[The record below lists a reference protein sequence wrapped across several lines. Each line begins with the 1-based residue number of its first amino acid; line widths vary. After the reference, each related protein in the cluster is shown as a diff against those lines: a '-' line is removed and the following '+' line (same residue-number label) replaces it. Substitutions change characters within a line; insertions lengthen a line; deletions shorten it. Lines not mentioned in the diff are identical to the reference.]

1 MQQIQLPQGM
11 KDTILNECEKKKYLQ
26 NTLEQIFES
35 FGYEEIITPTIEYY
49 ETYENAFKNIQ
60 TTDMYKFFDENGRIL
75 TLRTDMTVPI
85 ARVCA
90 SKFKDSK
97 PPFRYRYTSN
107 VFKVRQKF
115 AGKRSEVTDCG
126 IELIG
131 LDSKSDVQVLCCAV
145 QVLCCALEVMKNF
158 KNYTLEIGNVKFF
171 QAACKVVRL
180 STEEVNTLANLIDKK
195 SMVDLKF
202 YLDSLYLSEKIVD
215 FFMHLPFLC
224 GDVNILD
231 EAYTY
236 CFDDSLKDVL
246 DSMKECIQ
254 SLKELGYLENVTVD
268 LGKVAHLDYYTGI
281 IFEGY
286 VSGVGT
292 SILSGG
298 RYDCLLKKF
307 GRDLPACGFS
317 VKLDPLIDY
326 VDVQSKK
333 KYKLYYPQ
341 DKQIEAMKQA
351 KNLRKEG
358 IVILEPSTNESIYVE
373 EVQA

>member
-11 KDTILNECEKKKYLQ
+11 KDTILQECEKKKYLQ

-131 LDSKSDVQVLCCAV
+131 LDSKSDVQVLCCA
-145 QVLCCALEVMKNF
+145 LEVMKNF
-158 KNYTLEIGNVKFF
+158 KNYTLEIGNVQFF

-180 STEEVNTLANLIDKK
+180 STEEINTLANLIDKK
-195 SMVDLKF
+195 SMVDLKI

-231 EAYTY
+231 EAYAY
-236 CFDDSLKDVL
+236 CFD
-246 DSMKECIQ
+246 E
-254 SLKELGYLENVTVD
+254 SLKEVEPALKKGAEAGMLSVASDVAID

-317 VKLDPLIDY
+317 VKLDPLIDH
-326 VDVQSKK
+326 VDVQLKK
-333 KYKLYYPQ
+333 KFILYYPES
-341 DKQIEAMKQA
+341 KQIEAMKQA
-351 KNLRKEG
+351 NKLRKEG
-358 IVILEPSTNESIYVE
+358 SVILEPSLNETIYVK
-373 EVQA
+373 EVE

>member
-131 LDSKSDVQVLCCAV
+131 LDSKSDVQVLCCA
-145 QVLCCALEVMKNF
+145 LEVMKNF

-171 QAACKVVRL
+171 QG
-180 STEEVNTLANLIDKK
+180 LA
-195 SMVDLKF
+195 
-202 YLDSLYLSEKIVD
+202 
-215 FFMHLPFLC
+215 
-224 GDVNILD
+224 
-231 EAYTY
+231 
-236 CFDDSLKDVL
+236 
-246 DSMKECIQ
+246 
-254 SLKELGYLENVTVD
+254 
-268 LGKVAHLDYYTGI
+268 
-281 IFEGY
+281 
-286 VSGVGT
+286 
-292 SILSGG
+292 
-298 RYDCLLKKF
+298 
-307 GRDLPACGFS
+307 
-317 VKLDPLIDY
+317 KLF
-326 VDVQSKK
+326 V
-333 KYKLYYPQ
+333 
-341 DKQIEAMKQA
+341 
-351 KNLRKEG
+351 
-358 IVILEPSTNESIYVE
+358 
-373 EVQA
+373 

>member
-85 ARVCA
+85 TRVCA

-131 LDSKSDVQVLCCAV
+131 LDSKSDVQVLS
-145 QVLCCALEVMKNF
+145 CALEVMKNF
-158 KNYTLEIGNVKFF
+158 KNYTLEIGNVQFF
-171 QAACKVVRL
+171 QAAYKVVRL

-195 SMVDLKF
+195 SMVDLKV

-317 VKLDPLIDY
+317 VKLDPLIDH
-326 VDVQSKK
+326 VAVQSKK

-351 KNLRKEG
+351 KKLRKEG
-358 IVILEPSTNESIYVE
+358 IVILEPSTNESIFVE

>member
-1 MQQIQLPQGM
+1 M
-11 KDTILNECEKKKYLQ
+11 
-26 NTLEQIFES
+26 
-35 FGYEEIITPTIEYY
+35 
-49 ETYENAFKNIQ
+49 
-60 TTDMYKFFDENGRIL
+60 
-75 TLRTDMTVPI
+75 
-85 ARVCA
+85 
-90 SKFKDSK
+90 
-97 PPFRYRYTSN
+97 
-107 VFKVRQKF
+107 
-115 AGKRSEVTDCG
+115 
-126 IELIG
+126 
-131 LDSKSDVQVLCCAV
+131 
-145 QVLCCALEVMKNF
+145 
-158 KNYTLEIGNVKFF
+158 
-171 QAACKVVRL
+171 
-180 STEEVNTLANLIDKK
+180 
-195 SMVDLKF
+195 
-202 YLDSLYLSEKIVD
+202 
-215 FFMHLPFLC
+215 
-224 GDVNILD
+224 NILD

-341 DKQIEAMKQA
+341 RQ
-351 KNLRKEG
+351 
-358 IVILEPSTNESIYVE
+358 TN
-373 EVQA
+373 

>member
-1 MQQIQLPQGM
+1 M
-11 KDTILNECEKKKYLQ
+11 
-26 NTLEQIFES
+26 
-35 FGYEEIITPTIEYY
+35 
-49 ETYENAFKNIQ
+49 
-60 TTDMYKFFDENGRIL
+60 
-75 TLRTDMTVPI
+75 
-85 ARVCA
+85 
-90 SKFKDSK
+90 
-97 PPFRYRYTSN
+97 
-107 VFKVRQKF
+107 
-115 AGKRSEVTDCG
+115 
-126 IELIG
+126 
-131 LDSKSDVQVLCCAV
+131 
-145 QVLCCALEVMKNF
+145 
-158 KNYTLEIGNVKFF
+158 
-171 QAACKVVRL
+171 
-180 STEEVNTLANLIDKK
+180 
-195 SMVDLKF
+195 
-202 YLDSLYLSEKIVD
+202 
-215 FFMHLPFLC
+215 
-224 GDVNILD
+224 NILD

-254 SLKELGYLENVTVD
+254 SLKELGYLENVTID
-268 LGKVAHLDYYTGI
+268 FGKVAHLDYYTGI

-351 KNLRKEG
+351 KKLRKEG

>member
-11 KDTILNECEKKKYLQ
+11 KDTILQECEKKKYLQ

-131 LDSKSDVQVLCCAV
+131 LDSKSDVQVLCCA
-145 QVLCCALEVMKNF
+145 LEVMKNF
-158 KNYTLEIGNVKFF
+158 KNYTLEIGNVQFF

-180 STEEVNTLANLIDKK
+180 STEEINTLADLIDKK
-195 SMVDLKF
+195 SMVDL
-202 YLDSLYLSEKIVD
+202 KIVD

-231 EAYTY
+231 EAYAY
-236 CFDDSLKDVL
+236 CFDESLKEVL

-254 SLKELGYLENVTVD
+254 SLNELGCLENVTID

-317 VKLDPLIDY
+317 VKLDPLIDH
-326 VDVQSKK
+326 VDVQLKK
-333 KYKLYYPQ
+333 KFILYYPES
-341 DKQIEAMKQA
+341 KQIEAMKQA
-351 KNLRKEG
+351 NKLRKEG
-358 IVILEPSTNESIYVE
+358 SVILEPSLNETIYVKE
-373 EVQA
+373 GE

>member
-11 KDTILNECEKKKYLQ
+11 KDTILTECEKKKYLQ
-26 NTLEQIFES
+26 NTLEEIFDS

-49 ETYENAFKNIQ
+49 ETYENAFKSIQ
-60 TTDMYKFFDENGRIL
+60 STDMYKFFDENGRIL
-75 TLRTDMTVPI
+75 TLRMDMTVPI

-97 PPFRYRYTSN
+97 PPFRFRYTSN

-131 LDSKSDVQVLCCAV
+131 LDSKSDVQVLA
-145 QVLCCALEVMKNF
+145 CALEVMKNF
-158 KNYTLEIGNVKFF
+158 KNYTLEIGNVQFF

-180 STEEVNTLANLIDKK
+180 SQ
-195 SMVDLKF
+195 
-202 YLDSLYLSEKIVD
+202 EKIVD

-224 GDVNILD
+224 GDVKILD
-231 EAYTY
+231 KAYAY
-236 CFDDSLKDVL
+236 CFDDSLKQVL

-254 SLKELGYLENVTVD
+254 SLDVLGYLENVTID

-292 SILSGG
+292 SVLS
-298 RYDCLLKKF
+298 
-307 GRDLPACGFS
+307 RDLPACGFS
-317 VKLDPLIDY
+317 VKLDPLIDQ
-326 VDVQSKK
+326 VDVKLRK
-333 KYKLYYPQ
+333 KYKLYYPE

-351 KNLRKEG
+351 MQLRKEG
-358 IVILEPSTNESIYVE
+358 SVVLEPSLNDSIYVE
-373 EVQA
+373 EV

>member
-131 LDSKSDVQVLCCAV
+131 LDSKSDVQVLCCA
-145 QVLCCALEVMKNF
+145 LEVMKNF
-158 KNYTLEIGNVKFF
+158 KNYTLEIGNVQFF

-195 SMVDLKF
+195 SMVDLKV

-231 EAYTY
+231 EEYTY

-254 SLKELGYLENVTVD
+254 SLKELG
-268 LGKVAHLDYYTGI
+268 
-281 IFEGY
+281 
-286 VSGVGT
+286 
-292 SILSGG
+292 
-298 RYDCLLKKF
+298 
-307 GRDLPACGFS
+307 
-317 VKLDPLIDY
+317 
-326 VDVQSKK
+326 
-333 KYKLYYPQ
+333 
-341 DKQIEAMKQA
+341 
-351 KNLRKEG
+351 
-358 IVILEPSTNESIYVE
+358 
-373 EVQA
+373 

>member
-60 TTDMYKFFDENGRIL
+60 TTDMHKFFDENGRIL

-131 LDSKSDVQVLCCAV
+131 LDSKSDV

-254 SLKELGYLENVTVD
+254 SLKELGYLENVTGD

>member
-11 KDTILNECEKKKYLQ
+11 KDTILKECEKKKKLQ
-26 NTLEQIFES
+26 SILEHIFES

-49 ETYENAFKNIQ
+49 DTYENAFKNIQ
-60 TTDMYKFFDENGRIL
+60 STDMYKFLDENGKIL

-90 SKFKDSK
+90 TKFKESK

-126 IELIG
+126 IELVG
-131 LDSKSDVQVLCCAV
+131 LDSKSDV

-158 KNYTLEIGNVKFF
+158 KNYTLEIGNVQFF
-171 QAACKVVRL
+171 QAACKVLRL
-180 STEEVNTLANLIDKK
+180 HQNEMNTLADLIDKK
-195 SMVDLKF
+195 SMVDLKD
-202 YLDSLYLSEKIVD
+202 YLNSLYLSEKIVD
-215 FFMHLPFLC
+215 FFIHLPFLC
-224 GDVNILD
+224 GDLHVLD
-231 EAYTY
+231 EAYAY
-236 CFDDSLKDVL
+236 CFDDSLKEVL
-246 DSMKECIQ
+246 CLMKECLK
-254 SLKELGYLENVTVD
+254 SLQELGYTENITID

-292 SILSGG
+292 SVLSGG

-307 GRDLPACGFS
+307 GQDLPACGFS
-317 VKLDPLIDY
+317 VKLDPLIDL
-326 VDVQSKK
+326 VNADEKK
-333 KYKLYYPQ
+333 KYKIYYPEN
-341 DKQIEAMKQA
+341 KQIEAMKQA
-351 KNLRKEG
+351 SELRKEG
-358 IVILEPSTNESIYVE
+358 IAILIPSLKDEIYVE
-373 EVQA
+373 VEYQ

>member
-26 NTLEQIFES
+26 NTLERIFES

-60 TTDMYKFFDENGRIL
+60 TTDKYKFFDENGRIL

-131 LDSKSDVQVLCCAV
+131 LDSKSDVQVLCCA
-145 QVLCCALEVMKNF
+145 LEVMKNF
-158 KNYTLEIGNVKFF
+158 KNYTLEIGNVQFF

-195 SMVDLKF
+195 SMVDLKV

-254 SLKELGYLENVTVD
+254 SLKELGYLKNVTVD

-317 VKLDPLIDY
+317 VKLDPLIDH

>member
-1 MQQIQLPQGM
+1 MQTIQLPQGM
-11 KDTILNECEKKKYLQ
+11 KDTILKECEKKKKLQ
-26 NTLEQIFES
+26 IQLEHIFES

-49 ETYENAFKNIQ
+49 ETYANVFKNIQ
-60 TTDMYKFFDENGRIL
+60 STDMYKFLDENGKIL
-75 TLRTDMTVPI
+75 TLRTDMTIPI

-90 SKFKDSK
+90 TKFKDSK

-107 VFKVRQKF
+107 VYKVRQKF

-131 LDSKSDVQVLCCAV
+131 LDSKSDVQVLS
-145 QVLCCALEVMKNF
+145 CALEVMKNF
-158 KNYTLEIGNVKFF
+158 KNYTLEIGNVQFF
-171 QAACKVVRL
+171 QAACKVLRL
-180 STEEVNTLANLIDKK
+180 SLDEIHTLANLIDKK
-195 SMVDLKF
+195 SMVDLKE
-202 YLDSLYLSEKIVD
+202 YLNSLYLSEKIVE

-224 GDVNILD
+224 GSVDVLD
-231 EAYTY
+231 QAYPY
-236 CFDDSLKDVL
+236 CFDDSLKQVL

-254 SLKELGYLENVTVD
+254 SLNALGYLDHVTID

-292 SILSGG
+292 SVLSGG

-317 VKLDPLIDY
+317 VKLDPLIDL
-326 VDVQSKK
+326 VDVKEKK
-333 KYKLYYPQ
+333 KYYLYYPEN
-341 DKQIEAMKQA
+341 KQIEAMKQA
-351 KNLRKEG
+351 AKLRKEG
-358 IVILEPSTNESIYVE
+358 IVILEPSLKDEIVVK
-373 EVQA
+373 EVYQ

>member
-131 LDSKSDVQVLCCAV
+131 LDSKSDVQVLCCA
-145 QVLCCALEVMKNF
+145 LEVMKNF

-224 GDVNILD
+224 GDMNILD